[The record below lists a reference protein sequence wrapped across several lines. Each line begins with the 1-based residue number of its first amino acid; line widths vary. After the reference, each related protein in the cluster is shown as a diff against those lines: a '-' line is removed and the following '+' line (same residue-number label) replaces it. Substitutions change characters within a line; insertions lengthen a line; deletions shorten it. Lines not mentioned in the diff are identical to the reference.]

1 MNMHLH
7 NNYLT
12 VNESGKQ
19 ERKKRTRN
27 TLYIYM
33 ICLSCISAKWVIY
46 LSNFLK
52 FQLFVKIN
60 GELRNRL

>member
-1 MNMHLH
+1 MRVENR
-7 NNYLT
+7 N
-12 VNESGKQ
+12 
-19 ERKKRTRN
+19 ERKGLGIRC
-27 TLYIYM
+27 IYM